1 MTIRECNDNGRN
13 VLVLT
18 GKFLADP
25 RGRGATALREALT
38 GLIAQH
44 VDNVVLDLSGVMSL
58 DAAGLG
64 EIVSA
69 YLTMR
74 RHGGQ
79 LRLLSPTAKVQKLL
93 EISRVGTVIPVLE
106 SLKEIPEDSLTAA

>member
-18 GKFLADP
+18 GKFLMDP
-25 RGRGATALREALT
+25 RVKGATALSEALT
-38 GLIAQH
+38 GFIAKH
-44 VDNVVLDLSGVMSL
+44 ADNVVLDLSGVMSL

-69 YLTMR
+69 YVTMR

-79 LRLLSPTAKVQKLL
+79 LRLLSPTARVQKLL
-93 EISRVGTVIPVLE
+93 EISRIGTVIPVLE
-106 SLKEIPEDSLTAA
+106 SLKESREDSLTAA